1 MKIKTKLSLL
11 FTFLITLFLI
21 VLNIYVYSI
30 SKSYASGNFF
40 SMLQQRT
47 YATANFYLEEDEV
60 SKKIFDGFKA
70 KFLEKIPGEIIH
82 IYDSKNQPVFLNQIS
97 ASQTEVSIIEKTRK
111 QKVFK
116 SKQNGAYTYG
126 IFYPDNQGDFVI
138 LVTAVDT
145 TGDGKLKHLG
155 NVLIFGFFLSLI
167 VLYFI
172 GQFFTKKML
181 KPINEI
187 IHHVNKITDTNL
199 NLRLSEGTG
208 KDELAELAITF
219 NNMLERLENSFLQQQ
234 NFIAGAS
241 HELRTPLTSI
251 IGNIEVLLSR
261 ERTTNE
267 YKNVLVTVLGEAESL
282 HKLSDGLLSIAQA
295 NSGINSLKMEL
306 VRVDELLEESKN
318 LVQNQMPGSKMDLFF
333 ENMPENSDDL
343 IIRGNKNLLIITLV
357 NIFENAN
364 KFSNYKKV
372 QIKLNISSDSI
383 IITVMDKGIG
393 IPEKDIDNIFQT
405 FFRAENAH
413 SYTGSGVGLAICQ
426 KIIQLHNGKLSIKSE
441 QDEGTIVT
449 IMLNKS

>member
-1 MKIKTKLSLL
+1 
-11 FTFLITLFLI
+11 
-21 VLNIYVYSI
+21 
-30 SKSYASGNFF
+30 
-40 SMLQQRT
+40 
-47 YATANFYLEEDEV
+47 
-60 SKKIFDGFKA
+60 
-70 KFLEKIPGEIIH
+70 
-82 IYDSKNQPVFLNQIS
+82 
-97 ASQTEVSIIEKTRK
+97 
-111 QKVFK
+111 
-116 SKQNGAYTYG
+116 
-126 IFYPDNQGDFVI
+126 
-138 LVTAVDT
+138 
-145 TGDGKLKHLG
+145 
-155 NVLIFGFFLSLI
+155 
-167 VLYFI
+167 
-172 GQFFTKKML
+172 ML